1 MATGGFVFVFVFV
14 FVPVFSML
22 KFYVFKLLPG
32 AQQGTGDEEDNQDLL
47 PWESL
52 AFLIEQLFI
61 LLFVFF

>member
-1 MATGGFVFVFVFV
+1 MVYVFVFVFV
-14 FVPVFSML
+14 FVPVFFLML